1 MAQDR
6 PFLERAGIGYLRR
19 RTERFGEVELDE
31 EVHVLDDGEQ
41 RALRAIER
49 AMVGRAALV
58 GALSG
63 LAAALADFYAQ
74 PLLTEGGSFWDNR
87 VYWGIVGGVS
97 GLVTAI
103 EILLLYWDALRSV
116 HLLARAAGV
125 PLFAGDPYD
134 DRSPLAAALTR
145 AALELP
151 NPPETNY
158 GVDPYREVSKWR
170 LVVASLLYKAK
181 ISLTN
186 LVAKQVVRRLMGRSA
201 FKVYLELV
209 AVPVYAFWN
218 GLVAFRIAREARL
231 RAIGPSAARV
241 YADAIFAT
249 HDIAEDER
257 YAAWGAV
264 AGAVMRTYDVHPNL
278 QAMLDELA
286 RRFGDAPE
294 GEIEDTAAFLARLKA
309 LSDPARDR
317 ILAWLAVAAVLDG
330 RITRAERRLLDE
342 AHAAAGR
349 AHPRA
354 ATRRLRRCFIRGEPF
369 SYGGRTDVVA
379 ALAGR

>member
-1 MAQDR
+1 MARER
-6 PFLERAGIGYLRR
+6 PILERVGVGYLRQR
-19 RTERFGEVELDE
+19 IERLGEVELDE
-31 EVHVLDDGEQ
+31 EVHVLDAREQ
-41 RALRAIER
+41 RELRTIER
-49 AMVGRAALV
+49 AMVARAALV

-63 LAAALADFYAQ
+63 LGAATADFLAQ
-74 PLLTEGGSFWDNR
+74 PLVTESGSFWDNR
-87 VYWGIVGGVS
+87 AYWLIVGGVS
-97 GLVTAI
+97 ALVTAI
-103 EILLLYWDALRSV
+103 EILLLYWDGLRSV

-125 PLFAGDPYD
+125 PLFPGDPYD
-134 DRSPLAAALTR
+134 ERSPLAAALSR

-151 NPPETNY
+151 NPPETRY
-158 GVDPYREVSKWR
+158 GVDPYREVGKWR
-170 LVVASLLYKAK
+170 IVVASLLYKAK

-186 LVAKQVVRRLMGRSA
+186 LVAKQIVRRLMGRSA

-241 YADAIFAT
+241 YADAIFT
-249 HDIAEDER
+249 GHDISVAER
-257 YAAWGAV
+257 RAAWGAV

-286 RRFGDAPE
+286 ERFGDAPD
-294 GEIEDTAAFLARLKA
+294 GDIDDTAAFVAGLKT
-309 LSDPARDR
+309 LPEPAVDR
-317 ILAWLAVAAVLDG
+317 TLAWLSVAAVLDG
-330 RITRAERRLLDE
+330 RVTRAEWRLLDE
-342 AHAAAGR
+342 AYAGTGR
-349 AHPRA
+349 SLDRA

-369 SYGGRTDVVA
+369 AYEGCADVVD